1 MESPTEREEPPAA
14 LGWFPAPLSELG
26 WGLGWGQGGG
36 MEGGAQVLRVFGP
49 LPQAEN
55 KHLNWGDSRLPSDQ
69 QETET
74 EASVFKFFF

>member
-1 MESPTEREEPPAA
+1 
-14 LGWFPAPLSELG
+14 
-26 WGLGWGQGGG
+26 
-36 MEGGAQVLRVFGP
+36 MEGGAQVLREFGP